1 MGFLSGLFGG
11 SKGGQT
17 STQTTGYSALPASLR
32 TGFDQ
37 LGKQVAQYTDVSNPD
52 NVARF
57 TPMGQTA
64 GETQAY
70 NNINMGFT
78 PTAET
83 LGADLSML
91 QNPFNDYVIGGI
103 NNAANSDFSILKQ
116 NLNQAGQFGSNRQ
129 TLGANDVELQRQN
142 QIGSLLQDQ
151 YNQALGQVFNNLVPQ
166 RERDALNQLTAGQNQ
181 RALDLQIKQAPI
193 AALGAGTSMIAP
205 FTAGGTSSSYQPSNS
220 GNILGTLGQLASGLG
235 TGYGAYKSGSSG
247 GSSGGSSKG
256 SDLASIAQTAASL
269 AAIFSDRNLKHNIEY
284 KTTKKGYNI
293 YEFSYNGSDK
303 RYEGVMAQEVQEIMP
318 EAVIQ
323 TLEGLAVNY
332 DMIGIEFKEVAN
344 GNV

>member
-17 STQTTGYSALPASLR
+17 STQTTGYSALPASLK

-83 LGADLSML
+83 LGTDLSML

-166 RERDALNQLTAGQNQ
+166 RQQDAMNQLNAGQSQ

-205 FTAGGTSSSYQPSNS
+205 FTAGGTSTSYQPSNS
-220 GNILGTLGQLASGLG
+220 GNILGTLGQLASGASSA
-235 TGYGAYKSGSSG
+235 YSAYKMP
-247 GSSGGSSKG
+247 
-256 SDLASIAQTAASL
+256 AAIAALTAAIS
-269 AAIFSDRNLKHNIEY
+269 SDINLKHNIEY
-284 KTTKKGYNI
+284 KTTKNGYNI

-323 TLEGLAVNY
+323 TPEGLAVNY

-344 GNV
+344 GNI

>member
-17 STQTTGYSALPASLR
+17 STQTTGYSALPASLK

-78 PTAET
+78 PTTET

-166 RERDALNQLTAGQNQ
+166 RQQDAMNQLNAGQSQ

-205 FTAGGTSSSYQPSNS
+205 FTAGGTSTSYQPSNS
-220 GNILGTLGQLASGLG
+220 GNILGTLGQLASGASSA
-235 TGYGAYKSGSSG
+235 YSAYKMP
-247 GSSGGSSKG
+247 
-256 SDLASIAQTAASL
+256 AAIAALTAAIS
-269 AAIFSDRNLKHNIEY
+269 SDINLKHNIEY
-284 KTTKKGYNI
+284 KTTKNGYNI

-323 TLEGLAVNY
+323 TPEGLAVNY

>member
-1 MGFLSGLFGG
+1 MGFLNNLFGG
-11 SKGGQT
+11 SKGGA
-17 STQTTGYSALPASLR
+17 TQSQQSGYSALPSNLKS
-32 TGFDQ
+32 GFDK
-37 LGKQVAQYTDVSNPD
+37 LGQQVAQYTDVSNPA
-52 NVARF
+52 NIAMF
-57 TPMGQTA
+57 TPMGETA

-70 NNINMGFT
+70 NNINRGFT

-116 NLNQAGQFGSNRQ
+116 NLNQVGQFGSNRQ

-151 YNQALGQVFNNLVPQ
+151 YNTALGQVLNNLVPQ
-166 RERDALNQLTAGQNQ
+166 RQQDALNQLTAGQSQ

-205 FTAGGTSSSYQPSNS
+205 FTAGGTGSSFTPASS
-220 GNILGTLGQLASGLG
+220 GGILEGLGNLASGLG
-235 TGYGAYKSGSSG
+235 TGYQAYQNGSSG
-247 GSSGGSSKG
+247 KSGGSGG
-256 SDLASIAQTAASL
+256 SDIASIAQTAASL
-269 AAIFSDRNLKHNIEY
+269 AAIFSDATLKHNIEY
-284 KTTKKGYNI
+284 KTNKNGYNI
-293 YEFSYNGSDK
+293 YEFSYNGSD
-303 RYEGVMAQEVQEIMP
+303 RRFEGVMAQEVQEIMP

-323 TLEGLAVNY
+323 TPIGLAVNY
-332 DMIGIEFKEVAN
+332 GMIGIEFREVAN